1 MKFQIAVSIGIIIS
15 LGLDLLSIAA
25 RSGLRNASLAKVLQL
40 REQTGE
46 QGERILTLMNQSPRP
61 YAGLHYFQTICRF
74 SLIGLVI
81 SLALWKKEDLS
92 AWVLIGLLIVIG
104 IIIALLEWVVERFVS
119 RDPEKW
125 VNNLGLFIRFT
136 SYIFYPLVN
145 LSLSFSNEQNTLQ
158 EFVGGVTEDELKLM
172 VEAGQQEG
180 VLEREEGQ
188 MITSIFQLGD
198 TLTREIMVP
207 RIEMLAIDIN
217 TPLNNALDALVESGY
232 SRVPVFEGRVD
243 NVIGILYAKDLLSVW
258 REAVS
263 QDNISKD
270 VNGGRDDVRSLLRS
284 PYFVPEAKKA
294 DELLAEMQHL
304 RVHMAI
310 VVDEYGG
317 VAGVV
322 TLEDIVEEIFG
333 EIQDEY
339 DVEDMPFQL
348 LDDGSYL
355 FRGRID
361 LDDFNQVMDSNL
373 PNEEA
378 DTLSGF
384 IYGRLGHVPVT
395 GESLAFDDLWLSVEQ
410 VSNRRIRLVKAS
422 RTPDD
427 GEPDVN

>member
-1 MKFQIAVSIGIIIS
+1 MNYQLTISIGITIT
-15 LGLDLLSIAA
+15 LFLDLLTIAA
-25 RSGLRNASLAKVLQL
+25 RSGLQNTSLAKVLQL
-40 REQTGE
+40 REHTDE
-46 QGERILTLMNQSPRP
+46 SGERIMNLINLSPRP
-61 YAGLHYFQTICRF
+61 YIGLHFFQTIIRF
-74 SLIGLVI
+74 LLMLLVVYLVSRWNENVFSGLMIG
-81 SLALWKKEDLS
+81 
-92 AWVLIGLLIVIG
+92 VLILTSLLI
-104 IIIALLEWVVERFVS
+104 AFLEWMVEGYVS
-119 RDPEKW
+119 HEPEKW
-125 VNNLGLFIRFT
+125 VQNLRTFIWFL
-136 SYIFYPLVN
+136 SIVFYPLIN
-145 LSLSFSNEQNTLQ
+145 LSLLLSKEQTTMQ
-158 EFVGGVTEDELKLM
+158 DYVSVVTEDELKLM

-180 VLEREEGQ
+180 VLEQEEGQ
-188 MITSIFQLGD
+188 MIFSIFQLGD

-217 TPLNNALDALVESGY
+217 THLNNALDALVESGY
-232 SRVPVFEGRVD
+232 SRVPVYDGRVD

-258 REAVS
+258 R
-263 QDNISKD
+263 DG
-270 VNGGRDDVRSLLRS
+270 NGEGDDIRSLLRE

-310 VVDEYGG
+310 VIDEYGG

-361 LDDFNQVMDSNL
+361 LDDFNQVMEADL
-373 PNEEA
+373 PSEEA

-384 IYGRLGHVPVT
+384 IYGRLGHVPVS
-395 GESLAFDDLWLSVEQ
+395 GESVSVDDLHLKVEQ
-410 VSNRRIRLVKAS
+410 VSNRRIRLVRA
-422 RTPDD
+422 RRELVD
-427 GEPDVN
+427 GKTYVE